1 MAIDCSLKCEEVFL
15 TKEIVIKQLANIDI
29 TCDEVTYLEK
39 GFRID
44 ETINKLGFSISLID
58 TSSSPFGYESE
69 FLMDDFNYKQSLNFR
84 IDNDWDSVS
93 AITNILILVFGII
106 DTTRGNILFLLNDN
120 ECMYRINGALK
131 INNEDGFW
139 DRGDYRRFIENRVY
153 QEM

>member
-1 MAIDCSLKCEEVFL
+1 
-15 TKEIVIKQLANIDI
+15 
-29 TCDEVTYLEK
+29 
-39 GFRID
+39 
-44 ETINKLGFSISLID
+44 
-58 TSSSPFGYESE
+58 
-69 FLMDDFNYKQSLNFR
+69 MDDFNYKQSLNFR

-106 DTTRGNILFLLNDN
+106 DTTRGNVLFLLNDN